1 MTEEKTYY
9 STQTCAD
16 SAPSVQIM
24 GGSPLLMFISC
35 LQLLLV
41 NETVKELTMFS
52 CGCCRF
58 FPSVAAAAAEAP

>member
-9 STQTCAD
+9 STQPCAD

-24 GGSPLLMFISC
+24 GGSPLLMLVSC

-41 NETVKELTMFS
+41 KAAVKELTMFF
-52 CGCCRF
+52 CGCCRI
-58 FPSVAAAAAEAP
+58 FPSAAAAAEAP